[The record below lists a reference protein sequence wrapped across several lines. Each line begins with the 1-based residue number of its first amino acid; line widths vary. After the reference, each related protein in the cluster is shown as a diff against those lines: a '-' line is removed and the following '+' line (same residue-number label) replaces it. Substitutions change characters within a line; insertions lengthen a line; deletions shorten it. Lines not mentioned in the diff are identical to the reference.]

1 MKESLA
7 NQSFNQKISQSVHH
21 FSVPSEVSKEA
32 ALESLLAK
40 TGTTFKYTQVNQVKQ
55 YRSRRLFIITSV
67 AASLI
72 ISLVTWAI
80 LDNTMVRNDTLQALS
95 FRLPDQSR
103 IVLASGSTV
112 QYRKFPWNRKIRLE
126 GNGYFEVVK
135 GGNFRVMTTRGKVEV
150 LGTRFLTGEAD
161 GNMQVICYEGKV
173 RAVFGEQSET
183 LTSGSGIRFTDKGD
197 RIMTTPEES
206 FPSIAVFKGEYQ
218 NVNAETIVRELES
231 FFGIRISY
239 ETDRPRFFSGSIRTG
254 DPNLA
259 LSILTTSL
267 NLNCEHDK
275 NNKIRIFKPAMH

>member
-40 TGTTFKYTQVNQVKQ
+40 AGSVMKSPAGKHD
-55 YRSRRLFIITSV
+55 RSHRLLIVTSV

-72 ISLVTWAI
+72 ISLITWAI
-80 LDNTMVRNDTLQALS
+80 LDNTMVRNDTLQAVS

-103 IVLASGSTV
+103 IVLSPGSSV
-112 QYRKFPWNRKIRLE
+112 RYREFPWNRKLRLE

-135 GGNFRVMTTRGKVEV
+135 GETFRVITYTGKVEV
-150 LGTRFLTGEAD
+150 LGTRFLAGESD

-173 RAVFGEQSET
+173 RAVFKEQSET
-183 LTSGSGIRFTDKGD
+183 LTAGSGIRFTCEGE
-197 RIMTTPEES
+197 RINADPEES
-206 FPSIAVFKGEYQ
+206 FPAFAVFSGEYL
-218 NVNAETIVRELES
+218 NTNAETIVRELES
-231 FFGIRISY
+231 FFGCRISY

-254 DPNLA
+254 DPNMA
-259 LSILTTSL
+259 LSILTASL
-267 NLNCEHDK
+267 NLSFECDK
-275 NNKIRIFKPAMH
+275 NNRIRIFKTEKN